1 MVIIRTTYEKQK
13 GYYDVDISDPFTPC
27 DHSEILQ
34 YGEQVN
40 SIK

>member
-27 DHSEILQ
+27 DHSE
-34 YGEQVN
+34 N
-40 SIK
+40 SAIRRTGQFN